1 MLNLNEALN
10 KSNTN
15 TTNMLTILQSFENRL
30 RKLENTVEPVYNE
43 TEMLRRRQESIL
55 QLASTKK
62 KTTSLRL
69 MSKRMINLNSVK
81 NVVGVP
87 DIKNFN

>member
-1 MLNLNEALN
+1 
-10 KSNTN
+10 
-15 TTNMLTILQSFENRL
+15 MLTILQSFENRL

-81 NVVGVP
+81 NVVGIP

>member
-55 QLASTKK
+55 AGA
-62 KTTSLRL
+62 
-69 MSKRMINLNSVK
+69 NVK
-81 NVVGVP
+81 ENH
-87 DIKNFN
+87 KH

>member
-1 MLNLNEALN
+1 
-10 KSNTN
+10 
-15 TTNMLTILQSFENRL
+15 MLTILQSFENRL

-69 MSKRMINLNSVK
+69 MSKRMINLNSVN

>member
-1 MLNLNEALN
+1 
-10 KSNTN
+10 
-15 TTNMLTILQSFENRL
+15 MLTILQSFENRL

-87 DIKNFN
+87 DIKTFN

>member
-1 MLNLNEALN
+1 
-10 KSNTN
+10 
-15 TTNMLTILQSFENRL
+15 MLTILQSFENRL